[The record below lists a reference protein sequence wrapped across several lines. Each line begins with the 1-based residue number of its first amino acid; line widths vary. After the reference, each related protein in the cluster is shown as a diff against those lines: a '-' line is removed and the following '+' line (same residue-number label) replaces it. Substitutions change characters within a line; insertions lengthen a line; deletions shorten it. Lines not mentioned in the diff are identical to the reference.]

1 MKFLQAYIYSPF
13 LKSLLATSTLK
24 LLEYSVLKS
33 ENKHEPIEKGNTCG
47 YKWF

>member
-1 MKFLQAYIYSPF
+1 MKVLLGYIYSPF
-13 LKSLLATSTLK
+13 LKSLLATITVK
-24 LLEYSVLKS
+24 QLEYSVLKS